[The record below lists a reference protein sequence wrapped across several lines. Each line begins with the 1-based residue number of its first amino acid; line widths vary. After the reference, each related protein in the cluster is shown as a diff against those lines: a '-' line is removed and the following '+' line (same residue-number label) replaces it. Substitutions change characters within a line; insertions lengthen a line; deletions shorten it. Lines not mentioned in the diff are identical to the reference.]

1 MMFSRLFNCH
11 NSKTKATTNN
21 KTNNDSKT
29 DQPKNIQWTDTLLF
43 IPPINT
49 GQVIKVYD
57 GDTFTLA
64 GHLPYDGSPLYRFSV
79 RLSGID
85 CAEIKGK
92 TEEEKECAIRAR
104 QELERL
110 LLNKMVT
117 LKNVKNEKYG
127 RILAD
132 IYVDGIHVNQHM
144 IDKGLAIS
152 YDGGSKIKKSWFEI
166 YKSKNTDIDID
177 QDENSNKV

>member
-1 MMFSRLFNCH
+1 MFSRLFSCH
-11 NSKTKATTNN
+11 NSKAKSNVTI
-21 KTNNDSKT
+21 NNDSKT
-29 DQPKNIQWTDTLLF
+29 DQNKPKNIQWTDTLLF
-43 IPPINT
+43 VPPINT

-64 GHLPYDGSPLYRFSV
+64 GHLPYNGSPLYRFSV

-104 QELERL
+104 KELERL
-110 LLNKMVT
+110 ILNKIVI

-132 IYVDGIHVNQHM
+132 IYVDDLYVNQHM
-144 IDKGLAIS
+144 IDKGLAVS
-152 YDGGSKIKKSWFEI
+152 YDGGSKRTKSWFEI
-166 YKSKNTDIDID
+166 YKSKNTDTDID
-177 QDENSNKV
+177 QDENINTI

>member
-1 MMFSRLFNCH
+1 MFSRLFGCYNA
-11 NSKTKATTNN
+11 NTKVDLPVN
-21 KTNNDSKT
+21 KNAEE
-29 DQPKNIQWTDTLLF
+29 PKKIQWSDTLQF

-79 RLSGID
+79 RLNGID

-92 TEEEKECAIRAR
+92 TEEEKEYAIRAR
-104 QELERL
+104 TELDKL
-110 LLNKMVT
+110 IMGKTVI

-127 RILAD
+127 RLLAD
-132 IYVDGIHVNQHM
+132 VFVEDLHVNKHM
-144 IDKGLAIS
+144 IDKGLAVE
-152 YDGGSKIKKSWFEI
+152 YDGGSKTTKSWFEI
-166 YKSKNTDIDID
+166 YKNKNIDESD
-177 QDENSNKV
+177 NDYKNKL

>member
-1 MMFSRLFNCH
+1 MFSKLFGCYNA
-11 NSKTKATTNN
+11 NSNKNN
-21 KTNNDSKT
+21 IDKPKNTE
-29 DQPKNIQWTDTLLF
+29 QPKQIQWSDTLQF

-79 RLSGID
+79 RLNGID

-104 QELERL
+104 KELDEL
-110 LLNKMVT
+110 IMGKAVT

-132 IYVDGIHVNQHM
+132 VFVGDLHVNKHM
-144 IDKGLAIS
+144 IDKGLAIE
-152 YDGGSKIKKSWFEI
+152 YDGGSKTTRSWFEI
-166 YKSKNTDIDID
+166 YKSKNV
-177 QDENSNKV
+177 DEFDDDYKNNL

>member
-1 MMFSRLFNCH
+1 MFSRLFGCYN
-11 NSKTKATTNN
+11 TKAKKNN
-21 KTNNDSKT
+21 INELINTESTKK
-29 DQPKNIQWTDTLLF
+29 IQWSDTLQF

-64 GHLPYDGSPLYRFSV
+64 GHLPYDGSPFYRFSV
-79 RLSGID
+79 RLNGID

-104 QELERL
+104 KELDEL
-110 LLNKMVT
+110 ILGKTVT
-117 LKNVKNEKYG
+117 LLNVKNEKYG

-132 IYVDGIHVNQHM
+132 VYVGDVHVNGYM
-144 IDKGLAIS
+144 IEKGLAVE
-152 YDGGSKIKKSWFEI
+152 YDGGSKTTKSWLQI
-166 YKSKNTDIDID
+166 YKSKNN
-177 QDENSNKV
+177 DEPDNF

>member
-1 MMFSRLFNCH
+1 MFSRLFGCYNAK
-11 NSKTKATTNN
+11 SKANLSANTN
-21 KTNNDSKT
+21 TNT
-29 DQPKNIQWTDTLLF
+29 EEPKKIQWSDTLQF

-64 GHLPYDGSPLYRFSV
+64 GHLPYNGSPLYRFSV
-79 RLSGID
+79 RLNGID

-104 QELERL
+104 KELEDL
-110 LLNKMVT
+110 IMGKTVT

-132 IYVDGIHVNQHM
+132 VFVGEMHVNKYM
-144 IDKGLAIS
+144 IDKGLAVE
-152 YDGGSKIKKSWFEI
+152 YDGGSKTTKSWFEI
-166 YKSKNTDIDID
+166 YKNKNIDETEDDYKNIM
-177 QDENSNKV
+177 

>member
-1 MMFSRLFNCH
+1 MFSRLFGCY
-11 NSKTKATTNN
+11 KANKANTNTNTNTTQ
-21 KTNNDSKT
+21 KIEKSEE
-29 DQPKNIQWTDTLLF
+29 PKKIQWSDTLQF

-49 GQVIKVYD
+49 GIVIKVYD

-79 RLSGID
+79 RLNGID

-104 QELERL
+104 KELDEL
-110 LLNKMVT
+110 IMGKQVT

-127 RILAD
+127 RLLAD
-132 IYVDGIHVNQHM
+132 VFVGDLHVNKHM
-144 IDKGLAIS
+144 IDKGLAVE
-152 YDGGSKIKKSWFEI
+152 YNGGKKPTFAPLF
-166 YKSKNTDIDID
+166 
-177 QDENSNKV
+177 

>member
-1 MMFSRLFNCH
+1 MFSRLFGCYN
-11 NSKTKATTNN
+11 TKAKADLSANTN
-21 KTNNDSKT
+21 TNTNTNTEEIK
-29 DQPKNIQWTDTLLF
+29 KIQWSDTLQF
-43 IPPINT
+43 VPPINT

-64 GHLPYDGSPLYRFSV
+64 GHLPYNGSPLYRFSV

-104 QELERL
+104 KELEEL
-110 LLNKMVT
+110 IMGKTVT
-117 LKNVKNEKYG
+117 LKNVKNEKDG

-132 IYVDGIHVNQHM
+132 IFVGDLHVNKHM
-144 IDKGLAIS
+144 IDKGLAVE
-152 YDGGSKIKKSWFEI
+152 YDGGSKTTKSWFEI
-166 YKSKNTDIDID
+166 YKNKNIDETEDDYKNIM
-177 QDENSNKV
+177 

>member
-1 MMFSRLFNCH
+1 MFSRLFGCYNA
-11 NSKTKATTNN
+11 NAI
-21 KTNNDSKT
+21 SKT
-29 DQPKNIQWTDTLLF
+29 DLSLSINKKEEPKKIQWSDTLQF

-49 GQVIKVYD
+49 GVVIKVYD

-79 RLSGID
+79 RLNGID

-104 QELERL
+104 KKLEELIMG
-110 LLNKMVT
+110 KTIT

-132 IYVDGIHVNQHM
+132 VFVEDLHVNKYM
-144 IDKGLAIS
+144 IDKGLAVE
-152 YDGGSKIKKSWFEI
+152 YDGGSKTTRSWFEI
-166 YKSKNTDIDID
+166 YKSKNKN
-177 QDENSNKV
+177 ENETEENFS

>member
-1 MMFSRLFNCH
+1 MFSRLFGCCNE
-11 NSKTKATTNN
+11 NTNI
-21 KTNNDSKT
+21 K
-29 DQPKNIQWTDTLLF
+29 PKIEKSEEPKKIKWSDTLQF
-43 IPPINT
+43 IPPVNT

-79 RLSGID
+79 RLNGID

-92 TEEEKECAIRAR
+92 TEEEKSCAIRAR
-104 QELERL
+104 TELDKL
-110 LLNKMVT
+110 IMGKTVT

-132 IYVDGIHVNQHM
+132 VFVGDLYVNQYM
-144 IDKGLAIS
+144 IDNGLAVE
-152 YDGGSKIKKSWFEI
+152 YDGGAKQTNKSWNKI
-166 YKSKNTDIDID
+166 YKSKNIDETE
-177 QDENSNKV
+177 ENLS

>member
-1 MMFSRLFNCH
+1 MFSRLFGCYNA
-11 NSKTKATTNN
+11 KANADLSANINTEE
-21 KTNNDSKT
+21 
-29 DQPKNIQWTDTLLF
+29 PKKIQWSDTLQF
-43 IPPINT
+43 VPPINT

-79 RLSGID
+79 RLNGID

-92 TEEEKECAIRAR
+92 TEEEKEYAIRAR
-104 QELERL
+104 KELEDL
-110 LLNKMVT
+110 IMDKTVT

-132 IYVDGIHVNQHM
+132 VFVGDLHVNKHM
-144 IDKGLAIS
+144 IDKGLAVE
-152 YDGGSKIKKSWFEI
+152 YDGGAKTTKSWFEI
-166 YKSKNTDIDID
+166 YKNKNIDETDDDYKNII
-177 QDENSNKV
+177 